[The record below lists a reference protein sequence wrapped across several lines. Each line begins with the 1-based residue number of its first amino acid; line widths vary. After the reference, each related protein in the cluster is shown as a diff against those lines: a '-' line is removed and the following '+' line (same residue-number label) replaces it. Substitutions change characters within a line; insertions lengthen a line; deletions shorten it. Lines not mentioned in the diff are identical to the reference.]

1 MDIASSEKV
10 CVGEGRDRM
19 TLNHTN
25 FTFTHKVPT
34 MSVGILHICN
44 LWILLKKIVMSAEN
58 FIFIHFFAV
67 KVDGSD
73 INPGIC
79 M

>member
-44 LWILLKKIVMSAEN
+44 LWILLKKIVIYLIGRT
-58 FIFIHFFAV
+58 FHLHRLF
-67 KVDGSD
+67 
-73 INPGIC
+73 C
-79 M
+79 C